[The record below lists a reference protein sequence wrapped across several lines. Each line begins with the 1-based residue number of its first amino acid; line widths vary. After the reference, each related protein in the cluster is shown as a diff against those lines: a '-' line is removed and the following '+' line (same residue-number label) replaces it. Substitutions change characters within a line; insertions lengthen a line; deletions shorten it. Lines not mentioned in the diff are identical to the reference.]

1 MKKELIAVSEYC
13 TIRKID
19 TTFIDILEESGL
31 VKLVSVRRQR
41 YIPHEA
47 LGEIERL
54 INWHYELEVNPQGLE
69 VANRL
74 YRKIITLQEEIDQLR
89 AALKNT

>member
-1 MKKELIAVSEYC
+1 MNEQLITVTEYC
-13 TIRKID
+13 SIHKID

-47 LGEIERL
+47 LDAIERL

-69 VANRL
+69 VADRL
-74 YRKIITLQEEIDQLR
+74 YRKIIALQAEIDQLR